1 VFVFALIFS
10 YLEVPARDQYE
21 ILFWGVI
28 YVRERSPRFGH

>member
-10 YLEVPARDQYE
+10 YLEVAARDQYK

-28 YVRERSPRFGH
+28 YVRERSPRFGY